1 MSDFNEKF
9 IEPIENASKPATI
22 AALNFAVV
30 VLFPVGSIP
39 EYLFLTLRLLL
50 GVGGLLFLLSSFAIF
65 FFSIYPSRRA
75 LWLTGSF
82 AFLLGLIVT
91 MAGLT
96 LTVIELA

>member
-1 MSDFNEKF
+1 MSEFTEKF

-30 VLFPVGSIP
+30 VLFPSTPGLV
-39 EYLFLTLRLLL
+39 YTALKLLL
-50 GVGGLLFLLSSFAIF
+50 GIGGLLFFLSSFAIF
-65 FFSIYPSRRA
+65 FFNIYPSRRV

-82 AFLLGLIVT
+82 SFLLGLVVT